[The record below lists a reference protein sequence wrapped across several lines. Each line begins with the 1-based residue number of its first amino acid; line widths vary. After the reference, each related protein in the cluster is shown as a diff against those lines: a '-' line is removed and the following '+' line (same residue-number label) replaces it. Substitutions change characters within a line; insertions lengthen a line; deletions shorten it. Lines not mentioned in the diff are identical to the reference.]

1 MLGTS
6 RQKTR
11 NIQGFTLMETLT
23 VVVIVGV
30 FASFAASSLF
40 QQWKRLQLTDLD
52 GTAREIYMSAQS
64 DLMGRKVS
72 GTLGTLTADAGGSA
86 QPETA
91 SGDGVTETLYYIDSA
106 TAGGSLPKT
115 GDLLFTLLGSYVLY
129 LNPRTGDVT
138 DVYYSKDTL
147 TYDAVDA
154 LRKLMDGTDDP
165 DIRSKEGI
173 GYYGGGTLS
182 ETVGGSVEEEI
193 EEPHGTEMLKLINQ
207 EDLYVELRYPNLG
220 SAATNPEKVKAIIT
234 LTDESGDTAAV
245 TADGQP
251 PDTDGTSASHFWGS
265 IDSDNTYT
273 LYVLL
278 DSMVEGGSFTEL
290 FPDLAAGDDITVKAT
305 LSYAGKPLYQNA
317 LIGTANSL
325 FAQKYDE
332 DVTVGG
338 MKHRRGVEFAYARQL
353 SNLRYYHQGRAAAVQ
368 TGDIDFIKT
377 LRQENMLPAKAHRDT
392 APDTFTPILLTDSA
406 KQGGITIDGQDGA
419 GTVHT
424 LSNFKIFQTG
434 NVGLVGKSTV
444 SATIQNL
451 RLKDWTVSGG
461 VGVGALIGSLSS
473 SEGSVVVENCGV
485 YLTGAGKGFVTGGNG
500 VYGDEAPTGGLIG
513 EVQAGGKAVL
523 IQNCF
528 SSLAV
533 GSSKQTT
540 GGLIGRVGGGTS
552 GAPVKIQ
559 NSYASGSVAAGTLG
573 TYRAAAGGL
582 IGASSGVVKMND
594 SFSAAAVFGASSCGG
609 LVGAASGSLGIDGSY
624 ACGTVVTGTAETY
637 GPLVGSGSAV
647 YTDCKYL
654 SQSGNAVV
662 ADAGATPDGV
672 SAYEYDDLAK
682 GVKNAA
688 AKCHP
693 YRQDLL
699 KQAYPFPMVTA
710 EYYGDWPVRYEPTQK
725 IETPYGL
732 CYYEQ
737 YSDGTWGFYGY
748 DKAGD
753 LADSLDYANAKT
765 ISLTGYG
772 VLVPE
777 GTEDVK
783 APRFDKNN
791 IYWGV
796 AVFDGKTALSTLEQ
810 DLYPLRNGGSDLLNY
825 NNQTARVVYD
835 AQADRNVYLNSLFAA
850 AISMEP
856 LKVNET
862 DPMQIRTEEQLRNKN
877 SVNEGWYYKQ
887 THNITVSKSDTGY
900 LNLNYTTGGFDGGNN
915 LIIGLKVPLI
925 ATNSCPVKN
934 VRLVGVDIYQSGS
947 AGALAVVSQAPVEN
961 CHLLS
966 GSIVSTGG
974 NAAGLIGGLNSNGTD
989 ISNCSVGGLDA
1000 AQKVTVRAGGQY
1012 AAGLVA
1018 TATSG
1023 SIRNSTVENT
1033 SVSATGSITA
1043 AAGLIAYSNSII
1055 VDGCSVGKVVAC
1067 SVTSQYGSAGGLMV
1081 KSQAEVT
1088 DCSFVG
1094 TVKGYGDAAGLIVST
1109 ESSGSITSMDGSTAK
1124 CDVVSENGS
1133 AGGLLVKNQ
1142 APITN
1147 CSFTGTITAAA
1158 DAAGLAVTNL
1168 DGGSSRI
1175 KDCAV
1180 DAKIL
1185 SLGGNAA
1192 GLAITNGN
1200 SASISGCSAT
1210 GSVTAQKAGKTAS
1223 GGVITNRGSIS
1234 LSYSASA
1241 VTASGSGGNAAG
1253 FVDLMQSG
1261 TVASCYYSGTVT
1273 AVGGTAAGFCRSI
1286 TNGTVSDCFAVGT
1299 ASAGKGMAVGFV
1311 KTANVWNSR
1320 SVVNSYSAVE
1330 VLVDAG
1336 GTAAGFTADDVKA
1349 YINYAAKEDRY
1360 VNCYWVSQPGF
1371 NEAVSQETNDGGKV
1385 VSVTFAQ
1392 LETLKTVFSGWNW
1405 DSGSGSWTLNTSA
1418 GQTHPFSETLK
1429 GSAYPYPRI
1438 LMLDFYGDWR
1448 H

>member
-6 RQKTR
+6 RQKPR
-11 NIQGFTLMETLT
+11 NTQGFTLMETLA
-23 VVVIVGV
+23 VIAIVGV
-30 FASFAASSLF
+30 FASFTASALYE
-40 QQWKRLQLTDLD
+40 QWKHLQLTDLD
-52 GTAREIYMSAQS
+52 GAAREIYMSAQS
-64 DLMGRKVS
+64 DLMDRKVS

-86 QPETA
+86 QPETV
-91 SGDGVTETLYYIDSA
+91 SGGGVTETLYYIDSA
-106 TAGGSLPKT
+106 AVGDSLPKT
-115 GDLLFTLLGSYVLY
+115 GNLLFTLLGSYVLY

-138 DVYYSKDTL
+138 DVYYSKGSL
-147 TYDAVDA
+147 TYDAVDT

-165 DIRSKEGI
+165 DIRAKEGI

-182 ETVGGSVEEEI
+182 ETVGGSDKEEI
-193 EEPHGTEMLKLINQ
+193 GEPHGTEMLKLVNQ

-220 SAATNPEKVKAIIT
+220 SAATNPENAKAIIS

-245 TADGQP
+245 TVDGQP

-278 DSMVEGGSFTEL
+278 DSMAEGGSFTEL
-290 FPDLAAGDDITVKAT
+290 FPDLTAGDDITVKAT
-305 LSYAGKPLYQNA
+305 LSYAGKPLYQEA

-332 DVTVGG
+332 DITVGG
-338 MKHRRGVEFAYARQL
+338 IKHRGGVEFAYARQL
-353 SNLRYYHQGRAAAVQ
+353 SNLRYYHQGRAVAVQ
-368 TGDIDFIKT
+368 MGDIDFTKT
-377 LRQENMLPAKAHRDT
+377 LRQEKMLPAKAQRDA
-392 APDTFTPILLTDSA
+392 APDSFTPILLTDSA
-406 KQGGITIDGQDGA
+406 EQGGITIDGQDDA

-434 NVGLVGKSTV
+434 NAGLIGESTV
-444 SATIQNL
+444 SATMQNL

-461 VGVGALIGSLSS
+461 AGTGALIGSLNSS
-473 SEGSVVVENCGV
+473 RGSVTVKNCGV

-500 VYGDEAPTGGLIG
+500 VSRAEAPTGGLIG

-523 IQNCF
+523 IQSCF

-533 GSSKQTT
+533 GNSKQTT
-540 GGLIGRVGGGTS
+540 GGLIGWVGGGTS
-552 GAPVKIQ
+552 GVPVKIQ
-559 NSYASGSVAAGTLG
+559 NSYAGGSVAAGTFG
-573 TYRAAAGGL
+573 AYRTAVGGL
-582 IGASSGVVKMND
+582 IGASTGVVKVSD
-594 SFSAAAVFGASSCGG
+594 SFSTAAVFGASACGG
-609 LVGAASGSLGIDGSY
+609 LVGAASGSLSIDGSY
-624 ACGTVVTGTAETY
+624 ACGTVVTGAAETY

-682 GVKNAA
+682 GVKNTA

-710 EYYGDWPVRYEPTQK
+710 EYYGDWPERYEPARK
-725 IETPYGL
+725 METPYGL
-732 CYYEQ
+732 SYYEQ

-748 DKAGD
+748 DKAGN

-777 GTEDVK
+777 GTDNVK
-783 APRFDKNN
+783 VPRLDKSNL
-791 IYWGV
+791 YWGV
-796 AVFDGKTALSTLEQ
+796 AVFDGKIALSTLEQ

-825 NNQTARVVYD
+825 NNQTARVAYD
-835 AQADRNVYLNSLFAA
+835 AQADRSVYLNPLFAA

-856 LKVNET
+856 LKVNEA

-887 THNITVSKSDTGY
+887 THNITVTKSDTGY

-925 ATNSCPVKN
+925 GTNSCPVKN
-934 VRLVGVDIYQSGS
+934 VRLVSVDIYQSGNV
-947 AGALAVVSQAPVEN
+947 GALAVTSQAAVQN
-961 CHLLS
+961 CHLIS
-966 GSIVSTGG
+966 GSVVSTGG
-974 NAAGLIGGLNSNGTD
+974 NAAGLIGGLNSNGAD
-989 ISNCSVGGLDA
+989 VSDCSVGGLDA
-1000 AQKVTVRAGGQY
+1000 AQKITVRAGGQY

-1018 TATSG
+1018 TATTG

-1033 SVSATGSITA
+1033 AVSATGNYTS
-1043 AAGLIAYSNSII
+1043 AAGLIAFSNSIV
-1055 VDGCSVGKVVAC
+1055 VDGCSVGKAAAC
-1067 SVTSQYGSAGGLMV
+1067 SITSQYGSAGGLMV
-1081 KSQAEVT
+1081 KSQAKVT
-1088 DCSFVG
+1088 DCSFAG

-1109 ESSGSITSMDGSTAK
+1109 ESASSITSMDGSTAN

-1147 CSFTGTITAAA
+1147 CSFTGTVTAAA

-1168 DGGSSRI
+1168 DGGNSRI
-1175 KDCAV
+1175 NGCAV
-1180 DAKIL
+1180 DANIL
-1185 SLGGNAA
+1185 SSGGNAA
-1192 GLAITNGN
+1192 GLAITNG
-1200 SASISGCSAT
+1200 SSTSISSCSAT
-1210 GSVTAQKAGKTAS
+1210 GTVTARKTGKTAS
-1223 GGVITNRGSIS
+1223 GGVITNRGTIS
-1234 LSYSASA
+1234 LSYSVST

-1273 AVGGTAAGFCRSI
+1273 AAGGTAAGFCRSI
-1286 TNGTVSDCFAVGT
+1286 AQGTVSDCFAVGT
-1299 ASAGKGMAVGFV
+1299 ASAGKGTAVGFV
-1311 KTANVWNSR
+1311 KTAEVWNSR

-1330 VLVDAG
+1330 VLADAG
-1336 GTAAGFTADDVKA
+1336 GMTAGFTTDDVKA
-1349 YINYAAKEDRY
+1349 YINHTAKEDRY

-1371 NEAVSQETNDGGKV
+1371 NEAVSQITNDGGKV

-1392 LETLKTVFSGWNW
+1392 LETLKTVFTGWNW
-1405 DSGSGSWTLNTSA
+1405 DSGDGSWTLNTSA
-1418 GQTHPFSETLK
+1418 GQTHPFSEALK

>member
-1 MLGTS
+1 MLGRN

-64 DLMGRKVS
+64 DLMDRKVS

-91 SGDGVTETLYYIDSA
+91 SGNGVTETLYYIDSA
-106 TAGGSLPKT
+106 TAGNSLPKT
-115 GDLLFTLLGSYVLY
+115 DDLLFTLFGSYVLY

-154 LRKLMDGTDDP
+154 LRKLMAGTDDP
-165 DIRSKEGI
+165 DLRSKEGI
-173 GYYGGGTLS
+173 GYYGGGTRS

-193 EEPHGTEMLKLINQ
+193 EEPHGAELLKLINQ

-220 SAATNPEKVKAIIT
+220 SAATNPEKVKAMIT

-245 TADGQP
+245 TVDGQP
-251 PDTDGTSASHFWGS
+251 PDTDETSASHFWGS

-325 FAQKYDE
+325 FAQKYGE

-338 MKHRRGVEFAYARQL
+338 MKHRRGVEIAYARQL

-368 TGDIDFIKT
+368 SGDIDFIKT
-377 LRQENMLPAKAHRDT
+377 LRQENMLPAKAHRDA
-392 APDTFTPILLTDSA
+392 APDTFTPILLTDST

-424 LSNFKIFQTG
+424 LSNFKILQTG
-434 NVGLVGKSTV
+434 NAGLIGKSTV
-444 SATIQNL
+444 SATMQNL

-461 VGVGALIGSLSS
+461 AGVGALIGSLGGSG
-473 SEGSVVVENCGV
+473 GSVAVENCGV

-500 VYGDEAPTGGLIG
+500 VSRDEAPTGGLIG

-523 IQNCF
+523 IQSCF

-533 GSSKQTT
+533 GNSKQTT
-540 GGLIGRVGGGTS
+540 GGLIGSVGGGTS

-559 NSYASGSVAAGTLG
+559 NSYASGSVAAGTFG
-573 TYRAAAGGL
+573 AYRAAAGGL
-582 IGASSGVVKMND
+582 IGASSGVVKVND
-594 SFSAAAVFGASSCGG
+594 SFSSSAVFGASSCGS
-609 LVGAASGSLGIDGSY
+609 LVGAASGSLRIDGSY

-637 GPLVGSGSAV
+637 GPLVGSGSAD

-682 GVKNAA
+682 GVKNTA

-693 YRQDLL
+693 YRLDLL

-748 DKAGD
+748 DKAGN

-777 GTEDVK
+777 GTKDVK
-783 APRFDKNN
+783 VPRFDKNN

-835 AQADRNVYLNSLFAA
+835 AQTDRNVYLNPLFAA

-856 LKVNET
+856 LKVNEAG
-862 DPMQIRTEEQLRNKN
+862 PMQIRTEEQLRNRRLIAET
-877 SVNEGWYYKQ
+877 SWYFKQ
-887 THNITVSKSDTGY
+887 THNISVLKADTGSY
-900 LNLNYTTGGFDGGNN
+900 INNTNCTYDGAGN
-915 LIIGLKVPLI
+915 LISGLKNPLFQTSLGVI
-925 ATNSCPVKN
+925 ANLYLKDVSINQP
-934 VRLVGVDIYQSGS
+934 GD
-947 AGALAVVSQAPVEN
+947 AAALAVISQAPVQN

-974 NAAGLIGGLNSNGTD
+974 NAAGLIGGLNSNGAD
-989 ISNCSVGGLDA
+989 VSNCSVGGLDA

-1018 TATSG
+1018 TASSG

-1033 SVSATGSITA
+1033 SVSATGSSTA
-1043 AAGLIAYSNSII
+1043 AAGLIAYSNSIT
-1055 VDGCSVGKVVAC
+1055 VESCSVGKAVPC

-1081 KSQAEVT
+1081 KSQAKVT

-1109 ESSGSITSMDGSTAK
+1109 ESPSSITSMDGSTAK

-1142 APITN
+1142 APVTN
-1147 CSFTGTITAAA
+1147 CSFVGTVKGYG

-1168 DGGSSRI
+1168 ADSNSRI
-1175 KDCAV
+1175 KDCTV

-1192 GLAITNGN
+1192 GLAITNGY

-1210 GSVTAQKAGKTAS
+1210 GPVTAQRAGKAAS
-1223 GGVITNRGSIS
+1223 GGVITNQGTIS
-1234 LSYSASA
+1234 LSYSVST
-1241 VTASGSGGNAAG
+1241 VTASGSGGDAVG
-1253 FVDLMQSG
+1253 FVNSMESG
-1261 TVASCYYSGTVT
+1261 TVASCYYSGTIT
-1273 AVGGTAAGFCRSI
+1273 AAGGTAAGFCRSI
-1286 TNGTVSDCFAVGT
+1286 ALGTVSDCFAVGT
-1299 ASAGKGMAVGFV
+1299 ASAGKGTAVGFV
-1311 KTANVWNSR
+1311 RTANVWNSR

-1336 GTAAGFTADDVKA
+1336 GTAEGFTVDNVKA
-1349 YINYAAKEDRY
+1349 YINDAAKADRY

-1371 NEAVSQETNDGGKV
+1371 NEAVSQETNDRGKV

-1392 LETLKTVFSGWNW
+1392 LETLKTVFSGWSW
-1405 DSGSGSWTLNTSA
+1405 DSGDGSWTLNTSA